1 MLSAPAQAGQAERL
15 SEVTQSERSSRCAT
29 RSAGCVTNSRLLL
42 QSKPSARMCSQSSR
56 ATELSVGPFTAQPG
70 PHPRD
75 AGCSV
80 RGRPMSRC
88 CGSEVSKR
96 TEVSY
101 STLASKGKI
110 WSSQSVKAQAA
121 PGVSRKR
128 RRRYC
133 STPPCLVRASANLAL
148 RSQAVASWRSR
159 FTERTGCKRQSSS
172 TVRSMDMLSVAML
185 GRGVFPNWQFGYR

>member
-1 MLSAPAQAGQAERL
+1 MLAPCPCSSPANLYELVLCRSVLSAPAQAGQAERL

-29 RSAGCVTNSRLLL
+29 RFAGCVTNSRLLL

-56 ATELSVGPFTAQPG
+56 ATELSVGPFTA
-70 PHPRD
+70 RD

-80 RGRPMSRC
+80 NHGPC
-88 CGSEVSKR
+88 PGAAGLGSPNAR
-96 TEVSY
+96 VSY

-133 STPPCLVRASANLAL
+133 STPPRFGQGFCKLGFEVADGGFLAI
-148 RSQAVASWRSR
+148 
-159 FTERTGCKRQSSS
+159 
-172 TVRSMDMLSVAML
+172 TVH
-185 GRGVFPNWQFGYR
+185 